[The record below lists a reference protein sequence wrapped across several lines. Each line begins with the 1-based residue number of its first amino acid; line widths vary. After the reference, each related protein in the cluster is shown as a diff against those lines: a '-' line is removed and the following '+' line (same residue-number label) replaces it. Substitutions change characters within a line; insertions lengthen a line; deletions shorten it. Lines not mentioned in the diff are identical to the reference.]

1 MSLSFQTYRQ
11 IRYEQF
17 VEDYYGEPFL
27 ILLLL
32 SLPFQTYRQIRYEQF
47 VEGYITDNGFF
58 QSCTF

>member
-32 SLPFQTYRQIRYEQF
+32 SLPFQTSRQIRYEQF
-47 VEGYITDNGFF
+47 VEGY
-58 QSCTF
+58 